1 MNYQDLF
8 YTLLGA
14 LVASNIVS
22 RLIDRLEDAYY
33 NYQDRKDLKR
43 FLDERDEIET
53 RLDVLMKKPVKK
65 KAK

>member
-43 FLDERDEIET
+43 FLDERDEIEA

>member
-14 LVASNIVS
+14 LVASNIIS

-43 FLDERDEIET
+43 FLEERDEIED
-53 RLDVLMKKPVKK
+53 RLDMLMKKPVKK

>member
-14 LVASNIVS
+14 LVASNIIS
-22 RLIDRLEDAYY
+22 RLIDRVEDAYY

-43 FLDERDEIET
+43 FLAERDEIEA
-53 RLDVLMKKPVKK
+53 RLDRIVKKTARK

>member
-14 LVASNIVS
+14 LVASNIIS

-43 FLDERDEIET
+43 FLEERDEIED
-53 RLDVLMKKPVKK
+53 RLDMLMKKPAKK